1 MGNLQVAK
9 VQKCITLNH
18 TEGFPTHMARQRH
31 YFSKCVMEQKKRKAK
46 GRSESRRGGGSA
58 GRGGDRDCEARAV
71 RGADSA
77 PSLPAWLLPKLKG
90 RSQRQKYIFQERKE
104 MLLES
109 RASKALIEMKYW
121 EKPDFRCVA
130 L

>member
-46 GRSESRRGGGSA
+46 GRSESRG
-58 GRGGDRDCEARAV
+58 EAAV
-71 RGADSA
+71 QAEGEI
-77 PSLPAWLLPKLKG
+77 G
-90 RSQRQKYIFQERKE
+90 
-104 MLLES
+104 
-109 RASKALIEMKYW
+109 
-121 EKPDFRCVA
+121 RCVVPTA
-130 L
+130 PPAFLPGCSPS